1 MPGHANAPTAP
12 KLPALS
18 PVIAPAQSSIT
29 MGQTASINGRI
40 HHQNI
45 VSSHAMVTAESRP
58 GHALR
63 HTGHCYAFRPM
74 LRIQAIATHSD
85 RNYASVI
92 VLRMSAT
99 ARHTGRPQCHTSVL
113 MGSGYGH

>member
-1 MPGHANAPTAP
+1 MPGHANAPAAP

-45 VSSHAMVTAESRP
+45 VSSHAMATAEYRP
-58 GHALR
+58 RQPLR
-63 HTGHCYAFRPM
+63 YTGHCYAFRPV
-74 LRIQAIATHSD
+74 LRIQAITTHSD
-85 RNYASVI
+85 RYYEFRPL
-92 VLRMSAT
+92 LRIQ
-99 ARHTGRPQCHTSVL
+99 TGTMHP
-113 MGSGYGH
+113 G